1 MARTVAAKLRVHILQ
16 PWDEDAFSYLKSL
29 LAPGVEVTQGSAL
42 AVPARLDMLVA
53 GRPQKEHITACPNM
67 RSLIIPWAGLPDAT
81 RTLLKGHPQITVHN
95 LHYNATPTAEM
106 AVALLLAAAKC
117 IVPMDRALRAYDWT
131 PRYERVP
138 SVLLAGKTALIL
150 GYGAI
155 GRRVSAFC
163 QALNMNVLAIRRDV
177 SQDEGSA
184 IQVLGV
190 AELHHVL
197 PKANALIICLPHT
210 AATQGL
216 IGEHELSL
224 LPKGAILV
232 NVARGPIVNEVA
244 LYEALRSHR
253 LHAAG
258 LDVWCNYPVD
268 AATRSNTPPS
278 AYPFHQLD
286 NVVQSPHRASAVDE
300 RDRLRAQALA
310 RLLNAAADG
319 EPLPN
324 RVDLDAGY

>member
-1 MARTVAAKLRVHILQ
+1 MARSTATKLRVHILQ
-16 PWDEDAFSYLKSL
+16 PWEADAYAYLKSL
-29 LAPGVEVTQGSAL
+29 LAPGIEATQGSVL
-42 AVPARLDMLVA
+42 AFPSRLDVLVA
-53 GRPQKEHITACPNM
+53 GRPQKEHITACPNL

-81 RTLLKGHPQITVHN
+81 RTLMQRHPHIAVHN

-155 GRRVSAFC
+155 GRRVGAFC
-163 QALNMNVLAIRRDV
+163 QALHMNVVAIRRNV
-177 SQDEGSA
+177 GRDEGSA
-184 IQVLGV
+184 IQILG
-190 AELHHVL
+190 AHELHHVL

-210 AATQGL
+210 PATQGL
-216 IGEHELSL
+216 IGEHELDL

-232 NVARGPIVNEVA
+232 NVARGPIVDEAA
-244 LYEALRSHR
+244 LYEALRSRH

-258 LDVWCNYPVD
+258 LDVWYNYPD
-268 AATRSNTPPS
+268 GAPARSNTAPS
-278 AYPFHQLD
+278 AYPFHELD
-286 NVVQSPHRASAVDE
+286 NVVMSPHRASAVDG
-300 RDRLRAQALA
+300 RDRLRAHALA
-310 RLLNAAADG
+310 RLLNTAAIGD
-319 EPLPN
+319 PLPN